1 MKTQGGFLMSQIKLV
16 SGRLFERILVNAG
29 VSEFNGAQGKIL
41 YTLWEFGDM
50 PIVEISKRTGLAKTS
65 LTSMLERMEQAG
77 LITRTVDSDDRR
89 RLVVSLTERARALK
103 GAYDRVSERANEVY
117 YEGFTDAEI
126 TEFEGYLRRVLKNLT
141 EVSEKLEKSR
151 GKEE

>member
-16 SGRLFERILVNAG
+16 SGRLFERILINAG

-41 YTLWEFGDM
+41 YALWEFGDQ

-77 LITRTVDSDDRR
+77 LITRNVDDNDRR
-89 RLVVSLTERARALK
+89 RTLISLTDRSRALK

-117 YEGFTDAEI
+117 YEGFTEEEVA
-126 TEFEGYLRRVLKNLT
+126 EFEAYLRRILKNLT